1 MKKYPNI
8 TISNSHSNS
17 LAIAEHAIALFLSA
31 AKKIVYRDATMRK
44 GDWSTRY
51 NDVTSQWLNG
61 KTLGVVGYGA
71 IGSKVAR
78 MMKQGFNMQVYALKK
93 HPPLSQSEGVDFIGG
108 LDSLDYVLEN
118 SDYLLLALPLT
129 PETKGLIT
137 GRELAL
143 LKQNVVLVN
152 VGRGD
157 VINEQNLYEYMKKS
171 ELAAVGLDVWY
182 NYPEDRKKPL
192 VDQNFPFENLPFLVM
207 SPHSAF
213 KVESREIPFTEDIIS
228 NLLAIFNHKEPQN
241 QVNLEFEY

>member
-1 MKKYPNI
+1 
-8 TISNSHSNS
+8 
-17 LAIAEHAIALFLSA
+17 
-31 AKKIVYRDATMRK
+31 
-44 GDWSTRY
+44 
-51 NDVTSQWLNG
+51 
-61 KTLGVVGYGA
+61 VGYGA